1 MDIYLVY
8 LKADYVRDAQG
19 YLFGKVEEISEKE
32 EEGWGDVS
40 GPLLLMEFQA
50 DSNEEAWDRII
61 RWYPEADP
69 EVFQVEKICGTKVC
83 GMIQPVKKPE
93 VNMDQAVKE
102 AENGW
107 IDTERRQC

>member
-50 DSNEEAWDRII
+50 
-61 RWYPEADP
+61 
-69 EVFQVEKICGTKVC
+69 EKICGTKVC

-93 VNMDQAVKE
+93 INMVQAVKE
-102 AENGW
+102 AVKGW

>member
-40 GPLLLMEFQA
+40 GPLLLMKFQA
-50 DSNEEAWDRII
+50 DSNAEAWDRII

-83 GMIQPVKKPE
+83 GMIKKPE
-93 VNMDQAVKE
+93 INMVQAVKE

-107 IDTERRQC
+107 INTERRPC